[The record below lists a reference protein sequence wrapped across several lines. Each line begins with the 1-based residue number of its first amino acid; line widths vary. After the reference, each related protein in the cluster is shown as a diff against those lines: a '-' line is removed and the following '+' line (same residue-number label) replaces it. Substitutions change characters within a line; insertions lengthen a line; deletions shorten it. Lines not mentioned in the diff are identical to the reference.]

1 MRGMNEEAMRF
12 ARIEALLDAVLDLPE
27 DERLPW
33 LGQACAGDPALHAD
47 VLRLLDAMARSVG
60 FLEHSD
66 ESDAGQDD
74 LSGGLLGPWRLLQP
88 AGQGGTG
95 EVWRAERADGRFEQQ
110 VAVTRPL
117 RQQVSD
123 PQPDKGQDPG
133 PAWNWFH
140 H

>member
-74 LSGGLLGPWRLLQP
+74 LSGELLGPWRLLQP
-88 AGQGGTG
+88 AGPGQFHGAMPCGAKESVHVRIVAGGG
-95 EVWRAERADGRFEQQ
+95 RQSRDFASQDGADLGY
-110 VAVTRPL
+110 L
-117 RQQVSD
+117 L
-123 PQPDKGQDPG
+123 
-133 PAWNWFH
+133 
-140 H
+140 